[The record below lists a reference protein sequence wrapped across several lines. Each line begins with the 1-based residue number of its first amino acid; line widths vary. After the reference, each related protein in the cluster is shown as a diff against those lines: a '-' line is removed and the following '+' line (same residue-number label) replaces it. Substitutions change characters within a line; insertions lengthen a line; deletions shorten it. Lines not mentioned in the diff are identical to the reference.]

1 MKQGLE
7 QAVIEFETVKKI
19 IPLIVFSTVVLA
31 ILINFNF
38 PSLLRSVSLAALG
51 LMLMSIASLFMYVLT
66 ISKKEFAFYV
76 AKTCFISALNKR
88 DIFMQL
94 YYFNLGLQE
103 YNRYLKRRLK
113 HQIKDINKIFSKVS
127 ILDNDAKA
135 EVINSLSNSFEIET
149 DKLKPLR
156 YISSELLAMEPMS
169 MKPEDIGG
177 LLVQESLMS
186 KLKMVGAILAAYIPI
201 VILVLIL

>member
-135 EVINSLSNSFEIET
+135 EVINSLSNET
-149 DKLKPLR
+149 KSKP
-156 YISSELLAMEPMS
+156 IN
-169 MKPEDIGG
+169 
-177 LLVQESLMS
+177 
-186 KLKMVGAILAAYIPI
+186 
-201 VILVLIL
+201 

>member
-1 MKQGLE
+1 VKQGLE

>member
-1 MKQGLE
+1 
-7 QAVIEFETVKKI
+7 
-19 IPLIVFSTVVLA
+19 
-31 ILINFNF
+31 
-38 PSLLRSVSLAALG
+38 
-51 LMLMSIASLFMYVLT
+51 MYVLT

>member
-1 MKQGLE
+1 VKQGLE

-127 ILDNDAKA
+127 ILDNDGTLDKEATSYNDIFDAFRLALKFYH
-135 EVINSLSNSFEIET
+135 FE
-149 DKLKPLR
+149 
-156 YISSELLAMEPMS
+156 SSG
-169 MKPEDIGG
+169 D
-177 LLVQESLMS
+177 
-186 KLKMVGAILAAYIPI
+186 
-201 VILVLIL
+201 

>member
-1 MKQGLE
+1 VKQGLE

-76 AKTCFISALNKR
+76 AKTCFITALNKR

>member
-1 MKQGLE
+1 
-7 QAVIEFETVKKI
+7 
-19 IPLIVFSTVVLA
+19 
-31 ILINFNF
+31 
-38 PSLLRSVSLAALG
+38 
-51 LMLMSIASLFMYVLT
+51 
-66 ISKKEFAFYV
+66 
-76 AKTCFISALNKR
+76 
-88 DIFMQL
+88 
-94 YYFNLGLQE
+94 
-103 YNRYLKRRLK
+103 
-113 HQIKDINKIFSKVS
+113 VS

-156 YISSELLAMEPMS
+156 YISSELLAMKPMS